1 MTFQIQIN
9 REFHYGSLN
18 SHGSVV
24 LSCFR
29 FCLVS
34 DKSCTARTLCIL
46 TSTGNN
52 VSLSFNSTSFY
63 LPVSF
68 TKSQSV
74 LCSLGINRN
83 EIRG

>member
-1 MTFQIQIN
+1 MTKYTVHGESEKTDALSNSIS

-34 DKSCTARTLCIL
+34 DKSCTDRTIM
-46 TSTGNN
+46 N
-52 VSLSFNSTSFY
+52 FNFH
-63 LPVSF
+63 
-68 TKSQSV
+68 
-74 LCSLGINRN
+74 R
-83 EIRG
+83 E